1 MNQQVIEAQ
10 PQAGAT
16 EVVTS
21 KTALVALEKAA
32 LAELSVVD
40 AGIAALRRKY
50 RNKTYD
56 VATAEGMDAARKA
69 RMDIRD
75 RRFKVPHIV
84 KDQKA
89 AIKKVAEKVDSE
101 GERIVAALLELE
113 TPIHDQIKGEEDR
126 KAAIKAQKE
135 REEAEAAA
143 RVETAIADILA
154 KPADVAGKSSE
165 HIALAI
171 EALDAVP
178 VSLELYGDA
187 AGRVDSVKAATLERL
202 DGMLQAAQAHEKE
215 QQELAA
221 QRAALDAERQ
231 RQEEAARTQREQME
245 QQQREHDARMA
256 EQRAALEKMQRET
269 QAQAD
274 EIARKAAE
282 QREQTERIERERQ
295 QRAEDI
301 QRRID
306 AIRSSPETHADSSAA
321 AIATALQALDGM
333 LIVGDY
339 FDDRTA
345 EAQAARSTSRQ
356 ALTVMHASATE
367 RERIQAEQAAAE
379 RRIKEEQE
387 AAARRKADE
396 LAAQAAALDAKRKV
410 AEQLFD
416 AVTGLLGCEELA
428 GEVSESTRGLI
439 KNANDVIAQATTTT
453 TA

>member
-1 MNQQVIEAQ
+1 MNQQIIEAA
-10 PQAGAT
+10 PQAGAA
-16 EVVTS
+16 EVITS
-21 KTALVALEKAA
+21 KTALATLEKAA

-56 VATAEGMDAARKA
+56 VATSEGMDAARKA

-178 VSLELYGDA
+178 VSLGLYGDA

-231 RQEEAARTQREQME
+231 QQEEAARAQREQME
-245 QQQREHDARMA
+245 RQQREHEALMA

-282 QREQTERIERERQ
+282 QREQAERIERERQ

-321 AIATALQALDGM
+321 AISAALQALDDM
-333 LIVGDY
+333 VIVGDY
-339 FDDRTA
+339 YDDRTA
-345 EAQAARSTSRQ
+345 DAQAARATSRH
-356 ALTVMHASATE
+356 ALTVMFASATE
-367 RERIQAEQAAAE
+367 RERIQAEQA
-379 RRIKEEQE
+379 

-396 LAAQAAALDAKRKV
+396 LAAQAAALDAKRRV
-410 AEQLFD
+410 AAQMFD
-416 AVTGLLGCEELA
+416 AITGLLGCEELA
-428 GEVSESTRGLI
+428 GEVSESTRVLI
-439 KNANDVIAQATTTT
+439 KNAHDVIAQATTKTT
-453 TA
+453 S

>member
-1 MNQQVIEAQ
+1 MNQQIIEA
-10 PQAGAT
+10 PRAGAA
-16 EVVTS
+16 ELITS

-56 VATAEGMDAARKA
+56 VATSEGMDAARKA

-143 RVETAIADILA
+143 RVETASADILA

-178 VSLELYGDA
+178 VSLELYGDS

-282 QREQTERIERERQ
+282 QREQAERIERERQ

-321 AIATALQALDGM
+321 AISAALQALDDM
-333 LIVGDY
+333 VIVGDY
-339 FDDRTA
+339 YDDRTA
-345 EAQAARSTSRQ
+345 DAQAARATSRH
-356 ALTVMHASATE
+356 ALTVMFASATE
-367 RERIQAEQAAAE
+367 RERIQAEQA
-379 RRIKEEQE
+379 

-416 AVTGLLGCEELA
+416 AVTGLLDCEELA
-428 GEVSESTRGLI
+428 GEVSESTRALI
-439 KNANDVIAQATTTT
+439 KNAHDVIAQATTKT